1 MAEKGLFGVDS
12 VKRYIAKLKNVGN
25 PMSDLSDS
33 KVLLVDDTA
42 ANIDILL
49 DMLGTDYDV
58 SIALNGEEALES
70 VQRFSPDLVLLD
82 IMMPGMDGYE
92 VGAILKEGETTKDI
106 PIIFVTAL
114 SEERDEAK
122 GLRLGAV
129 DYITKPFRPEL
140 VKARVRNHLE
150 LNKYRNSL
158 KEQVEERTRE
168 LALTQ
173 TVTIHAMAVLAE
185 IRDNETGEH
194 IQRTQGYISILAR
207 QLNETP
213 KYRNSFRESDIDL
226 LYKSAPLHD
235 IGKVG
240 VPDSILRKPG
250 KLTAEEF
257 NEMKKHT
264 FYGWKAIST
273 AEKILGSN
281 SFLRYAKN
289 IAYSHHEKWDG
300 TGYPLQLKGESI
312 PLSGRLMA
320 VADVY
325 DALVSKRIYKP
336 SLPHSKAITI
346 IEEERGKHFDPDII
360 DAFLAQSDEFAR
372 ISQQISQE
380 CVH

>member
-1 MAEKGLFGVDS
+1 
-12 VKRYIAKLKNVGN
+12 
-25 PMSDLSDS
+25 MSDLSDS